1 MRTKS
6 LLIRI
11 APHQNTERDKNK
23 FKRQSNPFRFFSRWN
38 WMYRR
43 LVAIE
48 VLTTYYVT
56 SLNLLHPIGFVTV
69 NDSFTSCTAMSLNV
83 RRSYTMSTL
92 TMMNMNA
99 IAKWNID
106 LHVKQFP
113 LQIII
118 TSSSST
124 APAPSATIST
134 ASGREWYEWN
144 EEANE

>member
-1 MRTKS
+1 
-6 LLIRI
+6 
-11 APHQNTERDKNK
+11 
-23 FKRQSNPFRFFSRWN
+23 
-38 WMYRR
+38 MYRR
-43 LVAIE
+43 IVVTK

-83 RRSYTMSTL
+83 RRTRTYTMSTL

-118 TSSSST
+118 TSSLAT
-124 APAPSATIST
+124 ATPPPSATIST
-134 ASGREWYEWN
+134 ASGRERYEWN
-144 EEANE
+144 EQANEKTYRVSFNPTIKWQFEHEH